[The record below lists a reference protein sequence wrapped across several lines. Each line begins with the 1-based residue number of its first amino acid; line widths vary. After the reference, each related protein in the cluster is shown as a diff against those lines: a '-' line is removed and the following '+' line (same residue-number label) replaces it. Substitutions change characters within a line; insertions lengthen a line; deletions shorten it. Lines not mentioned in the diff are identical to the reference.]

1 MGGFLGFSWK
11 SRVRWENKRE
21 AFIRNLRVERKS
33 KVSVKVA
40 IFVAILQHYARRLIF
55 MKQIYFSLLIFK
67 KKMQN
72 TLTLLIIFV
81 VKSLQIELHST
92 NLLLWSPTAGI
103 KVQSTQSATTP
114 RRLTLG
120 KSHGLRS
127 QMLVGLEPTVSDP
140 RSNCYPLTKY
150 LSYMA
155 LTKTIAKKLKKN
167 LQ

>member
-1 MGGFLGFSWK
+1 
-11 SRVRWENKRE
+11 
-21 AFIRNLRVERKS
+21 
-33 KVSVKVA
+33 
-40 IFVAILQHYARRLIF
+40 

-81 VKSLQIELHST
+81 VKSLQIEVHST
-92 NLLLWSPTAGI
+92 NLLLRSPTAGI